1 MKTIPTDILS
11 QVLNLP
17 KDEVDNMYR
26 GFRRVFVDPHKD
38 WSGKGIDSDKE
49 NSSDKKYR
57 FKVNAMDKDLINLP
71 RSDYNGNVRTKSVD
85 ALSHPELNKSRFS
98 FAYTEIEVGA
108 TLEPYWVDN
117 ADEIVYVLE
126 GSDIEVIRSGNGKK
140 DCRDEFTIEEGYLAL
155 SEIGSSWLMK
165 NNGEKPAKLL
175 RIFNSNKPSRTTLYD
190 AYYSL
195 PGDVKKT
202 MLQPKYFNQYDMPTS
217 TSQPS
222 HVSTSTSQQPKDFTS
237 QRSENSLPP
246 PTQSPNINFTPGF
259 IIAIGF
265 SSVVLILGIFLA
277 GARAFKKLKNR
288 KKAVDS
294 SPPPIAPPKLLTVD
308 HTEEESTSE
317 SDIDRESTSESDID
331 SESVSEFEC

>member
-1 MKTIPTDILS
+1 MMKTIPTDILR

-17 KDEVDNMYR
+17 KEEVDNMYR

-38 WSGKGIDSDKE
+38 WSGEGLDSDKE
-49 NSSDKKYR
+49 DSSAKTYR

-98 FAYTEIEVGA
+98 FAYTEIEAGA

-126 GSDIEVIRSGNGKK
+126 GSDIEVIRSGDGKK
-140 DCRDEFTIEEGYLAL
+140 DCRDEFTIKEGYLAL

-165 NNGEKPAKLL
+165 NNGESPVKLL

-190 AYYSL
+190 AFYSL

-202 MLQPKYFNQYDMPTS
+202 MLQPKYFNQYDMSTS

-222 HVSTSTSQQPKDFTS
+222 HVPTSTSQQSKDFTS
-237 QRSENSLPP
+237 QRPENSLPP
-246 PTQSPNINFTPGF
+246 PTQSPNINITPGF

-277 GARAFKKLKNR
+277 GARALKKLKDR
-288 KKAVDS
+288 TEAVDS
-294 SPPPIAPPKLLTVD
+294 PPPPMASPKSLTVKNVD
-308 HTEEESTSE
+308 QESTSE
-317 SDIDRESTSESDID
+317 SDIDQESTAESDID
-331 SESVSEFEC
+331 SESEFEC